1 MSLMPISL
9 MVMVIVMVMVMVMV
23 MVTTGTRV
31 FLHVDREIGEEDG
44 D

>member
-9 MVMVIVMVMVMVMV
+9 VMLMVMVMVK
-23 MVTTGTRV
+23 TGTRV